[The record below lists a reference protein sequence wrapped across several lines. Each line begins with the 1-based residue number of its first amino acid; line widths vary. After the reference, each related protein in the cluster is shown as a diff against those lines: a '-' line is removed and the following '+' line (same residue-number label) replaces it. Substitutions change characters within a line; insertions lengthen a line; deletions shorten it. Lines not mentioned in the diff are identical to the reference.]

1 MKTKLITAICCLL
14 LSCYSVQSIAQ
25 ANRSLSNL
33 TSPTAVN
40 QDLLPNIDSSRNLGS
55 KPFSWKNLYLD
66 GSIFSSGQRVFKPN
80 AKLFNLYAGGDA
92 GNANSGGTNNTGLGY
107 NTLFNNSSASF
118 NTAVGDHAMFSN
130 TFGGSNVAVGTN
142 ALYSNTTTCC
152 NVAVGA
158 SALKG
163 NTSGSYNTALG
174 VVALEFNTSGNDNV
188 GVGGFALFENSTG
201 GVNTAVGYESQY
213 F

>member
-1 MKTKLITAICCLL
+1 MKTKLITAACCMLL
-14 LSCYSVQSIAQ
+14 ACYSIKSNAQ
-25 ANRSLSNL
+25 ANKSLSNL

-40 QDLLPNIDSSRNLGS
+40 QDLLPGSDSSLDLGG
-55 KPFSWKNLYLD
+55 KKFNWKNLYLD
-66 GSIFSSGQRVFKPN
+66 GPIFSSGQRVFRPN

-130 TFGGSNVAVGTN
+130 TFGGSNVAVGSN

-163 NTSGSYNTALG
+163 STSGSYDVALGIAALQLNTSGS
-174 VVALEFNTSGNDNV
+174 D
-188 GVGGFALFENSTG
+188 
-201 GVNTAVGYESQY
+201 
-213 F
+213 